1 MSSHPALSEA
11 LLEELCTIPYPVP
24 SPLYCKI
31 CYNPKAPASTT
42 GLRKIGIFKENSRY
56 TRHLRDAHKIATA
69 SRVRY
74 ECVRCGRRDPNLKK
88 LAKHLCTRS
97 LPSPSVKSNSPDSLP
112 QHLRLPRPGNVP
124 RAGMR
129 SLGGTLLL
137 LLQYS
142 RLQFLPQSLW
152 YHLSHLRHLCALAW
166 RWARHQSREP
176 SLVHLE
182 EDLSWCG
189 PPVHV
194 ESPPRGLPI
203 DALRDTSVEDLVA
216 SIDRYDGSKRLL
228 FAPSGCPSHRW
239 STGGIPSHCPVE
251 LTSLSCSLPLHRAVD
266 LADEGVPPASLEVLS
281 PVFSCGSDRV
291 DSLSPPIEDT
301 PIPSTQDQSTYTEWG
316 HLHPFPTLV
325 TIVLASLKELP
336 CLPSVPAAATGDA
349 PSIPPCSPVSPSVAL
364 PILAGPFPPVSPVPP
379 SQVLCPYCEKGFRT
393 QKGLNSHL
401 VTVHRYGTTDGEG
414 TLRPLKGVTKQPSIS
429 DFFKEK
435 SPDIMEVVETAPPP
449 PGSSPSGKGSSRR
462 KQAKRVKFDLP
473 TPAPVP
479 GPSQASPSSSL
490 GGNLA
495 GEVPVPAPTPPVN
508 IPKATP
514 ELTSFQK
521 EWLERIESISDGA
534 SLEDALGKFTTILGG
549 RSFRRRG
556 RGHRRSTSA
565 TSRAVPPV
573 DLPPAETTSGAAG
586 SSSGATSAGSSST
599 SKLKYNPA
607 EASDIQKSFRAN
619 QRRTLQTILSGPP
632 QYCSIPPEQVEAHFR
647 GVFSRVEWDPSFEFH
662 RYPLSMAD
670 HLLLARF
677 DPEEVWD
684 KLRGLKNSAPGPDGI
699 QYSTLKARDPGAHL
713 LTAIF
718 NKVLDLSTIPS
729 SWKNAKVVLIPISGD
744 PSDINNWRP
753 VSLLNTTGKVFSSVL
768 AARLS
773 SWSDINNRLSSF
785 QKGFRENDG
794 CAEHNFLL
802 EQAIGHARRAHK
814 DISMAWLDLE
824 NAFGSVPHTFILGA
838 LERAGVPESTIAL
851 VSALYTGSTST
862 IRVESG
868 WTDPIP
874 MCAGVRQGC
883 PLSSI
888 IFNLTLEQI
897 LRTGLPPDAGFE
909 LFSKSISYLAYA
921 DDLLIIDSSPAGL
934 QRTIDL
940 LSSQANRAGL
950 KFKPAKCASLSFSF
964 TSHRR
969 HIDPSLIRVNNVPIT
984 NITDQDAYKYLG
996 VRVSFSFR
1004 QDHGEFFR
1012 GISADVE
1019 IVFESLLAPWQKLT
1033 AIRAHVLA
1041 RAEFLCRNSHI
1052 RKRDVADLDKT
1063 LIRVGKKIMNLP
1075 TRANNN
1081 LVHLS
1086 CSKGG
1091 AALPEFRSLL
1101 DIHAVSHAF
1110 RLLASHDPN
1119 ISGVAAE
1126 SLRSVVRKKLFRDPT
1141 SGECCDF
1148 LNGKKD
1154 GDFARE
1160 SGDISTQ
1167 WSRARHAFQRLS
1179 SALRL
1184 EWLFVEGTGYH
1195 LNIYRSPNPVC
1206 VSPSSAGLVVRGSG
1220 RPNRITAEIS

>member
-1 MSSHPALSEA
+1 MSASPALSEA
-11 LLEELCTIPYPVP
+11 QISELCIIPYPVP
-24 SPLYCKI
+24 SPLTCNI
-31 CYNPKAPASTT
+31 CFNPKAPA
-42 GLRKIGIFKENSRY
+42 GLRKIGIFKDNSRY

-97 LPSPSVKSNSPDSLP
+97 LPFPSASNSCPDSPPPTSKTSPSGECSPGRNEVSGGNSDHISVFSPPIISTVSIIPSISSPSPLRSGVAVGSSPISSPAPKARPTPELSDVLFPPGWEKVEASVK
-112 QHLRLPRPGNVP
+112 
-124 RAGMR
+124 
-129 SLGGTLLL
+129 
-137 LLQYS
+137 
-142 RLQFLPQSLW
+142 
-152 YHLSHLRHLCALAW
+152 
-166 RWARHQSREP
+166 EP

-194 ESPPRGLPI
+194 QSPPRGLPI
-203 DALRDTSVEDLVA
+203 DALRDNTVEDLVA
-216 SIDRYDGSKRLL
+216 SIDKYDGSYGLL
-228 FAPSGCPSHRW
+228 FAPSGCPPHRW
-239 STGGIPSHCPVE
+239 STGGITNHSSPVA
-251 LTSLSCSLPLHRAVD
+251 LPSLSCSLPLHRAVD
-266 LADEGVPPASLEVLS
+266 LADEGVPPASLEGLS

-291 DSLSPPIEDT
+291 NHLSPFEDT
-301 PIPSTQDQSTYTEWG
+301 PIPSTQDQSTSTEWG
-316 HLHPFPTLV
+316 LLHPFPTLV
-325 TIVLASLKELP
+325 SIVLASLKELP
-336 CLPSVPAAATGDA
+336 SFQSLPVAATGDA
-349 PSIPPCSPVSPSVAL
+349 PSIPSCSPVSPSVDST
-364 PILAGPFPPVSPVPP
+364 ISTGPVPP
-379 SQVLCPYCEKGFRT
+379 SVPSSQVLCLFCEKAFRT

-449 PGSSPSGKGSSRR
+449 PSSSPSGKGSSRR
-462 KQAKRVKFDLP
+462 KRARRVKFDLP
-473 TPAPVP
+473 VPAPVP
-479 GPSQASPSSSL
+479 GPSQVVPSSSL

-495 GEVPVPAPTPPVN
+495 GDVPVPAPTPPIN

-514 ELTSFQK
+514 ELTTFQK
-521 EWLERIESISDGA
+521 EWLERFESISDGA
-534 SLEDALGKFTTILGG
+534 SLDEALGKFTTIIGG

-556 RGHRRSTSA
+556 RGHKRSTSA
-565 TSRAVPPV
+565 ASRPAPV
-573 DLPPAETTSGAAG
+573 DPPAESSSGAAG
-586 SSSGATSAGSSST
+586 SSTSATSAGSSGT
-599 SKLKYNPA
+599 NKLKFNPA

-632 QYCSIPPEQVEAHFR
+632 KYCSIPPEQVEAHFR
-647 GVFSRVEWDPSFEFH
+647 GVFSRSEWDPSFEF
-662 RYPLSMAD
+662 YGFPPSMAD

-713 LTAIF
+713 LSAIY

-729 SWKNAKVVLIPISGD
+729 SWKNSKVVLIPKSGD
-744 PSDINNWRP
+744 LSDISNWRP

-814 DISMAWLDLE
+814 NISMAWLDLE
-824 NAFGSVPHTFILGA
+824 NAFGSVPHSFILGA
-838 LERAGVPESTIAL
+838 LERAGVPESTISL
-851 VSALYTGSTST
+851 ISALYTGSTSS

-897 LRTGLPPDAGFE
+897 LRTGLPTDAGFE
-909 LFSKSISYLAYA
+909 LFSKSFSCLAYA
-921 DDLLIIDSSPAGL
+921 DDLLIIDSSSAGL
-934 QRTIDL
+934 QRTIDQ
-940 LSSQANRAGL
+940 LSSQANKAGL

-969 HIDPSLIRVNNVPIT
+969 HIDPTLIRVNDVPIK
-984 NITDQDAYKYLG
+984 NISDQDAYKYLG
-996 VRVSFSFR
+996 VRVGFSFS
-1004 QDHGEFFR
+1004 QDQGDFFR
-1012 GISADVE
+1012 GITTDV
-1019 IVFESLLAPWQKLT
+1019 VKVSESLLAPWQKLT

-1063 LIRVGKKIMNLP
+1063 LIRVGKNIMNLP

-1081 LVHLS
+1081 LIHLS

-1110 RLLASHDPN
+1110 RLLASHDPS
-1119 ISGVAAE
+1119 ISF
-1126 SLRSVVRKKLFRDPT
+1126 LFFGQLG
-1141 SGECCDF
+1141 SGSPIVIFTGLC
-1148 LNGKKD
+1148 
-1154 GDFARE
+1154 
-1160 SGDISTQ
+1160 
-1167 WSRARHAFQRLS
+1167 RLS
-1179 SALRL
+1179 QNEQSQLKPHQDCGNQ
-1184 EWLFVEGTGYH
+1184 E
-1195 LNIYRSPNPVC
+1195 
-1206 VSPSSAGLVVRGSG
+1206 GSG
-1220 RPNRITAEIS
+1220 RATEKRDKFGSGQIRIRRSGQKETNLTPRNQESDLEGDEPMVKV

>member
-1 MSSHPALSEA
+1 MSSHPSLSEA

-97 LPSPSVKSNSPDSLP
+97 LPSPSVKITLIPSLP
-112 QHLRLPRPGNVP
+112 SPSPLRSSVAVGSSPVSSPAPKARPTPELNDVLFP
-124 RAGMR
+124 PSWEKVEA
-129 SLGGTLLL
+129 SVK
-137 LLQYS
+137 
-142 RLQFLPQSLW
+142 
-152 YHLSHLRHLCALAW
+152 
-166 RWARHQSREP
+166 EP

-216 SIDRYDGSKRLL
+216 SIDRYDGSNRLL

-251 LTSLSCSLPLHRAVD
+251 LTCLSCSLPLHRVVD

-281 PVFSCGSDRV
+281 PIFSCGSDRV
-291 DSLSPPIEDT
+291 NSLSPPLEDT
-301 PIPSTQDQSTYTEWG
+301 PIPSTQDQSTYTKWG
-316 HLHPFPTLV
+316 YLHPFPTLV
-325 TIVLASLKELP
+325 SIVLASLKELP
-336 CLPSVPAAATGDA
+336 SLPSMPAAATGDA

-364 PILAGPFPPVSPVPP
+364 PILAGPFSPASPVPP

-401 VTVHRYGTTDGEG
+401 VTVHRYGTTEGEG

-429 DFFKEK
+429 DFFREK

-462 KQAKRVKFDLP
+462 KRAKRVKFDLP
-473 TPAPVP
+473 TPAPTP
-479 GPSQASPSSSL
+479 GPSQASPSSFL
-490 GGNLA
+490 GVNLA
-495 GEVPVPAPTPPVN
+495 GDVPVPAPTTPGN

-549 RSFRRRG
+549 RSFRRLG

-565 TSRAVPPV
+565 ASRAVPPV
-573 DLPPAETTSGAAG
+573 DLPPAETPSGAAG
-586 SSSGATSAGSSST
+586 TSSGATSAGSSST

-647 GVFSRVEWDPSFEFH
+647 GVFSHVEWDPSFNFH
-662 RYPLSMAD
+662 RYPQSVAD

-684 KLRGLKNSAPGPDGI
+684 KLRGLKNSAVGPDGI
-699 QYSTLKARDPGAHL
+699 QYSTLKARDPGTYL
-713 LTAIF
+713 LPALY
-718 NKVLDLSTIPS
+718 NKVPDLSTIPS
-729 SWKNAKVVLIPISGD
+729 SRKTAK
-744 PSDINNWRP
+744 
-753 VSLLNTTGKVFSSVL
+753 
-768 AARLS
+768 
-773 SWSDINNRLSSF
+773 
-785 QKGFRENDG
+785 KGFRENGG

-802 EQAIGHARRAHK
+802 EQAIGQARRAHK
-814 DISMAWLDLE
+814 DISMTWLDLE
-824 NAFGSVPHTFILGA
+824 NAFGSVPHSFILGA
-838 LERAGVPESTIAL
+838 IERAGVPESTAAL

-874 MCAGVRQGC
+874 MRAGVRQGC

-888 IFNLTLEQI
+888 LFNLTLEQI

-909 LFSKSISYLAYA
+909 LFSNSISYLAYA
-921 DDLLIIDSSPAGL
+921 DDLLIIDSSSAGL

-964 TSHRR
+964 ASHRR

-984 NITDQDAYKYLG
+984 NIMDQDAYKYLG
-996 VRVSFSFR
+996 VRVGFSFR

-1019 IVFESLLAPWQKLT
+1019 KVFESLLAPWQKLT

-1063 LIRVGKKIMNLP
+1063 LVRVGKKILNLP

-1126 SLRSVVRKKLFRDPT
+1126 SLRSVVRKKLLRDPT
-1141 SGECCDF
+1141 PGECCDF

-1160 SGDISTQ
+1160 SGDISTL
-1167 WSRARHAFQRLS
+1167 WSRARHSFQRLS
-1179 SALRL
+1179 CAIKF

-1206 VSPSSAGLVVRGSG
+1206 VSPSSAGLV
-1220 RPNRITAEIS
+1220 